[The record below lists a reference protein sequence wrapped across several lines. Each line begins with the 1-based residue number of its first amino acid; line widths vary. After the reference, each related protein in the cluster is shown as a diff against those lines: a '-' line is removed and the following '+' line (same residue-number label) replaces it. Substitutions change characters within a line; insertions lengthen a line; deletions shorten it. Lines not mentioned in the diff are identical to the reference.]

1 MELLIGENEMTSLLM
16 NDTVV
21 WGLIGLGVLLLG
33 WLWWPKKTVTETL
46 EEVKAEEK
54 IAPVAAVN
62 DQITDAVTNT
72 AKKTRAK
79 KTAAPKKTAAKKAP
93 AKKAAPKKAV
103 KKGRK

>member
-1 MELLIGENEMTSLLM
+1 MTSLLM
-16 NDTVV
+16 NDTVI
-21 WGLIGLGVLLLG
+21 WGLIGLGVLLLA
-33 WLWWPKKTVTETL
+33 WMWWPKKTVTETL

-54 IAPVAAVN
+54 AAPVN
-62 DQITDAVTNT
+62 PQITDAVTQAAP

-79 KTAAPKKTAAKKAP
+79 KPAAPKKAAPKKAP

>member
-1 MELLIGENEMTSLLM
+1 M

-54 IAPVAAVN
+54 AAPVN
-62 DQITDAVTNT
+62 PQITDAVTQT
-72 AKKTRAK
+72 APAKKTRAK
-79 KTAAPKKTAAKKAP
+79 KPAAPKKTAAKKAP